1 MCEPDICA
9 VPLRRIPHGLV
20 DRLDEEWVIRQATP
34 VSTRVYTRVRRDELR
49 RAHRGRVQAWLRELD
64 EQGEV
69 VFRLSL
75 RYIIGFAVQCWGA
88 VAFLIAFLVLVG
100 PSEWVMVEDAGRGE
114 AAASQLVVGGFV
126 VLGLVVFGAAAVM
139 ATFIVPTTRP
149 RTIVTRQGVRSVRTS
164 LRGEHVVFAAAW
176 HSDVGV
182 TATYTLRRFPMPD
195 LLNVIVL
202 AREAQLSPWRQRIQ
216 GRRWD
221 NERAA
226 GDGAAGGC
234 PGSRAVEGDLPLMS
248 KHRRRDILGF
258 LVAVHE
264 RSRAPGPSQ

>member
-20 DRLDEEWVIRQATP
+20 DWLDEEWVIRQATP
-34 VSTRVYTRVRRDELR
+34 VSNRVYTRVRRDELR
-49 RAHRGRVQAWLRELD
+49 RAHRGRVQVWLREHD

-69 VFRLSL
+69 VFRLSM
-75 RYIIGFAVQCWGA
+75 RYIIGTAVLCWGA

-100 PSEWVMVEDAGRGE
+100 PSEWVMVEHAGRGE
-114 AAASQLVVGGFV
+114 AAASHMVVGGFV
-126 VLGLVVFGAAAVM
+126 VLGLVVFGTAAVT
-139 ATFIVPTTRP
+139 ATFVVPAMRP

-176 HSDVGV
+176 DSVVGV

-226 GDGAAGGC
+226 GEGAAGGGA
-234 PGSRAVEGDLPLMS
+234 GSRVVEGDLPLMS

-264 RSRAPGPSQ
+264 RSRAPGTSQ